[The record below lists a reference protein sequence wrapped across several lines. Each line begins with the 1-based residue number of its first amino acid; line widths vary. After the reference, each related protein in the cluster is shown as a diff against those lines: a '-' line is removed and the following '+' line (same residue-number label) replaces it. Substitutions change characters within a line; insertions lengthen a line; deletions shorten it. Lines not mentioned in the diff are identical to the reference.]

1 MAMIVI
7 DEEIYSILESISRH
21 KQMRVTALI
30 DRILSELE
38 APR

>member
-1 MAMIVI
+1 MIVI

-21 KQMRVTALI
+21 NQMRVTALI
-30 DRILSELE
+30 DQILSELE

>member
-1 MAMIVI
+1 MIVV

-21 KQMRVTALI
+21 RQMRVTALI
-30 DRILSELE
+30 DQILSALE